1 MDDMLMTGAA
11 AMEAAELA
19 AAAAEAEAAAE
30 EEQMSLDELAD
41 AFESRAET
49 YGFLSH
55 LYNNE
60 VDEAFMAE
68 LLDMNYPVHTGN
80 ELMDEGYYHLAKYL
94 SNEWVEPLTK
104 LGVDYSATF
113 LGNGVDTYSAAYPF
127 ESVYTSEKRLLMQGA
142 RDEVLAIY
150 RSQNL
155 DKASAWKTGE
165 DHISVE
171 FEFMRIMIARTIRA
185 LRAGNQDK
193 AMHLIATQQNFLED
207 HIRTWVPVFTA
218 DVRRFSKTLFYQGLA
233 ELTDGFLQS
242 EHELL
247 AEMIVPGED
256 EEGEGGAEAAEAAP
270 ASADTPEA
278 GE

>member
-1 MDDMLMTGAA
+1 MDENLIADV
-11 AMEAAELA
+11 
-19 AAAAEAEAAAE
+19 AAAEAEAEEMTAE
-30 EEQMSLDELAD
+30 DLAT
-41 AFESRAET
+41 AFEARAET

-60 VDEAFMAE
+60 VDETFLAE
-68 LLDMNYPVHTGN
+68 LLDMNYPVSTGN
-80 ELMDEGYYHLAKYL
+80 ALMDAGYYHMAKYF
-94 SNEWVEPLTK
+94 SNEWVDPLTK
-104 LGVDYSATF
+104 LGVDYSGTF

-155 DKASAWKTGE
+155 DKASAWKVGE

-185 LRAGNQDK
+185 LRAGDEDR
-193 AMHLIATQQNFLED
+193 AMHLIITQQNFLED
-207 HIRTWVPVFTA
+207 HIRVWVPVFTA
-218 DVRRFSKTLFYQGLA
+218 DIRRFAKTMFYQGLA

-247 AEMIVPGED
+247 ADMIVPDED
-256 EEGEGGAEAAEAAP
+256 EEAAAAAAGDGAAAEA
-270 ASADTPEA
+270 

>member
-1 MDDMLMTGAA
+1 MDENLIADIAA
-11 AMEAAELA
+11 ADVEVGS
-19 AAAAEAEAAAE
+19 AAEAEAE
-30 EEQMSLDELAD
+30 ELSPEDLAL
-41 AFESRAET
+41 AFEARAET

-60 VDEAFMAE
+60 VDEAFLAE
-68 LLDMNYPVHTGN
+68 LLDMNYPVSTGN
-80 ELMDEGYYHLAKYL
+80 ALMDEGYYHMAKYF
-94 SNEWVEPLTK
+94 SNEWVDPLTK
-104 LGVDYSATF
+104 LGVDYAGTF
-113 LGNGVDTYSAAYPF
+113 LGGGVDTYSAAYPF

-155 DKASAWKTGE
+155 DKASGWKVGE

-185 LRAGNQDK
+185 LRAGNLDK
-193 AMHLIATQQNFLED
+193 AMHLVLTQQNFLED
-207 HIRTWVPVFTA
+207 HIRVWVPVFTA
-218 DVRRFSKTLFYQGLA
+218 DIRRFTKTLFYQGLA

-247 AEMIVPGED
+247 ADMIVPDED
-256 EEGEGGAEAAEAAP
+256 EEGEGAGAGAA
-270 ASADTPEA
+270 A
-278 GE
+278 GTGE